1 MTLSIMTLSIQK
13 IDADSPN
20 TQCHFKC
27 RYAVCHLCFNVIILS
42 VISTQCRSAK
52 YSFMLSIDNAECCIF
67 IIIVLSV
74 IMLSV
79 IMPSVVAPSDLS

>member
-1 MTLSIMTLSIQK
+1 MSATTFSKMTLSIHK

-20 TQCHFKC
+20 TQCLFKC
-27 RYAVCHLCFNVIILS
+27 RYAVCHLHFNVIILS
-42 VISTQCRSAK
+42 VICIQCLGAK
-52 YSFMLSIDNAECCIF
+52 FSIDNAEWCIF